1 MGALWGH
8 RSTLLDE
15 EHMGTRARI
24 VCVWGPQGDL
34 VRGHLGLGTQWGPS
48 TAGDRP
54 CGQPLLGTHLAL
66 SPGSPPFKD
75 PEGPGPRPPRSVLWI
90 RTAGGWGSHGDP
102 VQGHP
107 DLRPPW
113 GPGQPPPPQ
122 LPPKVWGHDLAAPRC
137 YLPQ

>member
-15 EHMGTRARI
+15 EHMGTRTRI

-54 CGQPLLGTHLAL
+54 CGQPHLGTHLAL

-90 RTAGGWGSHGDP
+90 RTAGGWGSYGDP
-102 VQGHP
+102 VQWHP

-113 GPGQPPPPQ
+113 GPGQPPPPT
-122 LPPKVWGHDLAAPRC
+122 PPKVWGHDLAAPRC